1 MILALTMVS
10 PCRYAFDVDPI
21 SHAFKN
27 RRVLA
32 YVDAGVPD
40 GIQVDTNGN
49 VYSGTGDGVQV
60 CWLSL
65 SPSTVVVLWLKYSR
79 IFSTDMELRGN
90 AAREILLGHHFR
102 QHGFRWKRTAC

>member
-1 MILALTMVS
+1 MIIALTIFL

-60 CWLSL
+60 CWFSL
-65 SPSTVVVLWLKYSR
+65 FPAIVT
-79 IFSTDMELRGN
+79 
-90 AAREILLGHHFR
+90 IL
-102 QHGFRWKRTAC
+102 